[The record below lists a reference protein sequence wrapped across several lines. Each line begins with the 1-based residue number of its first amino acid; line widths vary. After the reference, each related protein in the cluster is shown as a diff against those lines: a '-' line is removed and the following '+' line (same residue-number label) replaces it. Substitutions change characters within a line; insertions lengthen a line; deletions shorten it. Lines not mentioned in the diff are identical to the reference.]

1 LIILGDEIRI
11 DLVRVLQNRLNDGV
25 LELLTTMLYR
35 NPQCRLYPDDV
46 RFVQPSNGHPD
57 YTMKVIILHYIIN
70 VNSIYSIILI
80 VS

>member
-1 LIILGDEIRI
+1 MIFFFTIFIILGDEIRI

-35 NPQCRLYPDDV
+35 NPLCRLYPDDV

-57 YTMKVIILHYIIN
+57 YTMKVIISYYII
-70 VNSIYSIILI
+70 SI
-80 VS
+80 